1 MPRYCIETYG
11 CQMNVADS
19 ELIAGILAGAA
30 WEPASGPAD
39 ADLIVVNTCSVRE
52 RAVDRVIGRV
62 RSLAALK
69 AHHPGLRI
77 VVAGCVPQHLGAEFA
92 ALLPDVDLFIGP
104 DAYRRLPDLLAPGG
118 AAPAAAGAAGD
129 PARAGRLALERDRQ
143 ETYAGVPPARR
154 GGVHAWVTVM
164 RGCDRFCTYCAVPF
178 GRGRERSLPAAAV
191 VADVEQVAA
200 EGFRAVTLL
209 GQAVTSWRDGGR
221 DFAWLIERLA
231 RVAGLAHLR
240 FLAPHP
246 ADFTERLL
254 ESIASHPQPARHLHL
269 PVQSGSDRILA
280 AMRRGY
286 TRADFLALVESAR
299 RIIPGV
305 GITTDLLVGFPGE
318 TEDDY
323 RQTLDLMN
331 EVRFDSAFMFAYSPR
346 ARTYAARH
354 LADDV
359 EAQVKQARLA
369 QVIELQERHS
379 WERFSALVGARRP
392 VLVEG
397 RARGSERRCFG
408 RCLDSKPV
416 VIEPLPGQEP
426 APGDILEVEI
436 TRTTS
441 HTLTGR
447 PVG

>member
-1 MPRYCIETYG
+1 
-11 CQMNVADS
+11 
-19 ELIAGILAGAA
+19 
-30 WEPASGPAD
+30 
-39 ADLIVVNTCSVRE
+39 
-52 RAVDRVIGRV
+52 
-62 RSLAALK
+62 
-69 AHHPGLRI
+69 
-77 VVAGCVPQHLGAEFA
+77 
-92 ALLPDVDLFIGP
+92 
-104 DAYRRLPDLLAPGG
+104 
-118 AAPAAAGAAGD
+118 
-129 PARAGRLALERDRQ
+129 
-143 ETYAGVPPARR
+143 
-154 GGVHAWVTVM
+154 
-164 RGCDRFCTYCAVPF
+164 
-178 GRGRERSLPAAAV
+178 
-191 VADVEQVAA
+191 
-200 EGFRAVTLL
+200 
-209 GQAVTSWRDGGR
+209 
-221 DFAWLIERLA
+221 
-231 RVAGLAHLR
+231 
-240 FLAPHP
+240 
-246 ADFTERLL
+246 
-254 ESIASHPQPARHLHL
+254 
-269 PVQSGSDRILA
+269 VQSGSDRILA